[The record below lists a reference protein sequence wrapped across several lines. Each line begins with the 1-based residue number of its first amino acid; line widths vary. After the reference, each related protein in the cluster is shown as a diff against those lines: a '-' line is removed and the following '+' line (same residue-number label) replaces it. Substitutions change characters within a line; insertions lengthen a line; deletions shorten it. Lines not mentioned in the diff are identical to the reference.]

1 MITLTLFCFTTRE
14 LSLLSIGLKASP
26 ITGLRTLEIYKICI
40 FFFLFPDW
48 FIFSVSYGLCTPDLV
63 SNNTTCKTMSDGSLC
78 YVLRNIV
85 TMFTVNFFSL
95 SSKQFHSCPFK
106 YEIHRNFP
114 SSGSSPFL
122 HLSLLHRFPTSTV
135 DSRSL
140 PSPFFILSD
149 NTNLHS
155 KRGRRVNVGTEG
167 RTMQHYRHGVE
178 GVILQYTHLFG
189 GLSDV
194 SSTNTVPIMAD

>member
-1 MITLTLFCFTTRE
+1 M
-14 LSLLSIGLKASP
+14 
-26 ITGLRTLEIYKICI
+26 Y
-40 FFFLFPDW
+40 FLFPDC
-48 FIFSVSYGLCTPDLV
+48 FIFSVSYELCTPGLV

-85 TMFTVNFFSL
+85 TMCTVNFFSL

-106 YEIHRNFP
+106 YEIHRKFS

-122 HLSLLHRFPTSTV
+122 LLSLSSSPIPYIHCWFTFP
-135 DSRSL
+135 
-140 PSPFFILSD
+140 PFPFFILSD

-155 KRGRRVNVGTEG
+155 KRGRRVNVRTDG
-167 RTMQHYRHGVE
+167 RDGRVMQHYRHGGE
-178 GVILQYTHLFG
+178 GVMLQYTHLFG

-194 SSTNTVPIMAD
+194 SSTSTVPIMADKKLRLVFHVGCIIALFTLWVLI